1 MSYIRL
7 WADHAISVLPYAIAA
22 ATIISILLFAL

>member
-1 MSYIRL
+1 MSYIRA
-7 WADHAISVLPYAIAA
+7 WADRAVSVLPYAIAG